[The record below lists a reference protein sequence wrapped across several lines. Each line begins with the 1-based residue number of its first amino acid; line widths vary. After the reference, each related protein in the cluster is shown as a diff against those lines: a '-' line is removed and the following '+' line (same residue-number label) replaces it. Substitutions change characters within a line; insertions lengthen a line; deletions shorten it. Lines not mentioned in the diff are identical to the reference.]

1 MHDEDAA
8 LAEYQPRKPA
18 PSQPGGAEASAPD
31 DEARK
36 AVLGST
42 VSRRIRE
49 AQTAREA
56 SGIEQIWQDDSD
68 QYEGIDELTVNTRP
82 GLATETRDAEG
93 TTPRS
98 RVFINIT
105 KPKTQAG
112 TARVQEMLVPHD
124 DKPWEIGPTPIPE
137 LVAAVDGKDQAPLTL
152 ADGTQAPAELVAKA
166 MMDKAKV
173 KAEKMS
179 DWIEDQLV
187 EGSVYSELRKV
198 VRDGARIGTGILK
211 GPFPTN
217 RESRTWALVDG
228 VSVLEVESKLAYT
241 SKRIDPRDFFPDP
254 ACGESM
260 HDGSYV
266 AERAYMTARQLRK
279 LAFDD
284 GYDRQAIAM
293 ALKEGPK
300 RKARTDTRDTTEG
313 VVSDSQVFEVWF
325 YYGDVEPE
333 DLMAMG
339 TDVNTISDTDLML
352 ASVPSIVTMLNDRPI
367 KAVVNPLETGEFPY
381 DVFPWEPVEGQIW
394 GRGIPR
400 KMAVAQRGLN
410 AGARAMLRN
419 AGLSAGAQIAV
430 MEGALSPANGAAE
443 IVGDKLWLFRPTEF
457 CDDIRKA
464 MNVWTIPSAQVELA
478 NIIAWFTKLADEM
491 TNLPMLMQGTQGE
504 APELLGGMQM
514 LMANA
519 QAPLRVIAKQFDDYL
534 IVPHWKRY
542 YAAGMQAAP
551 EECKGDHTIKARGA
565 TALVQREIA
574 REFYMQAYTL
584 AQRPGS
590 RIDPDKLDAEMFR
603 SNGVSLSSITYND
616 EEWQAKQEAASQ
628 QPPPQDPRVEAAHI
642 RAEGDKAANE
652 ARAATAELDRQQRA
666 ADGEAMRAVSLQLA
680 AVQRDIQIMRMAAEE
695 NMQISTI
702 KADLA
707 AKAVESRD
715 KRELYAAEAALKMN
729 PENPTDEGI

>member
-1 MHDEDAA
+1 MHDEAVHDKAA
-8 LAEYQPRKPA
+8 TQ
-18 PSQPGGAEASAPD
+18 QPGKEPAAGPD
-31 DEARK
+31 DDARK
-36 AVLGST
+36 ATLGAT
-42 VSRRIRE
+42 VARRIRE

-56 SGIEQIWQDDSD
+56 SGIEKIWQEDSD
-68 QYEGIDELTVNTRP
+68 QYEGVDELSLNTRP
-82 GLATETRDAEG
+82 GLATEIRDTEG
-93 TTPRS
+93 TAPRS
-98 RVFINIT
+98 RVFINLT
-105 KPKTQAG
+105 KPKTQSG

-137 LVAAVDGKDQAPLTL
+137 LVAAVDGKDQSPLTL
-152 ADGTQAPAELVAKA
+152 ADGTQAPAEVVAKT
-166 MMDKAKV
+166 MMDMAQV
-173 KAEKMS
+173 KADKMA

-187 EGSVYSELRKV
+187 EGSVYAELRKV

-217 RESRTWALVDG
+217 RESRTWALADG

-254 ACGESM
+254 ACGENM
-260 HDGSYV
+260 HDGSFV

-284 GYDRQAIAM
+284 GYDRDAVAM
-293 ALKEGPK
+293 ALREGPK
-300 RKARTDTRDTTEG
+300 RKARADTRDTTEG

-339 TDVNTISDTDLML
+339 TDVDTISDTDLML

-381 DVFPWEPVEGQIW
+381 DAFPWEPVEGQVW

-410 AGARAMLRN
+410 AATRAMLRN

-443 IVGDKLWLFRPTEF
+443 IVGDKLWLFRPNEF

-491 TNLPMLMQGTQGE
+491 TNLPMLLQGAQGE

-603 SNGVSLSSITYND
+603 SNGVSLASITYTD
-616 EEWQAKQEAASQ
+616 EEWQAKQEAAAQ

-642 RAEGDKAANE
+642 RAESDKAANE
-652 ARAATAELDRQQRA
+652 ARAASAEQDRQQRA